1 MKPSIFALGLW
12 LAAAAFTA
20 LAAVPPPAGN
30 DRATTTELATQ
41 LKVGD
46 VVFIHV
52 RALPFDKISEATRS
66 WVNHVGIVVDVAHGE
81 PLIAESTI
89 PLARTTRLSRFVARS
104 AQGRIAVARLEAPLD
119 AAQAAAVVA
128 AAQRRLGTAYDTGF
142 NLHSGGQFCSR
153 FVFEVLGE
161 ATGAKV
167 GEVESFKT
175 LFEKNPEAGLG
186 FWRAWFG
193 GNIPWQRETVT
204 PASVYRSDK
213 LRPVFDGTVG

>member
-20 LAAVPPPAGN
+20 LASAAPSAGN
-30 DRATTTELATQ
+30 DRATTSELATQ

-52 RALPFDKISEATRS
+52 DALPFEKISEATRS
-66 WVNHVGIVVDVAHGE
+66 WVNHVGIVVAVGHGE
-81 PLIAESTI
+81 PRIAEATI
-89 PLARTTRLSRFVARS
+89 PLARTSRLSRFVARS
-104 AQGRIAVARLEAPLD
+104 DQGRVAVARPEPPLD
-119 AAQAAAVVA
+119 TAQAAAVVA
-128 AAQRRLGTAYDTGF
+128 AARRRLGTAYDTGF
-142 NLHSGGQFCSR
+142 NLHSHGQFCSR
-153 FVFEVLGE
+153 FVFEVLNE
-161 ATGAKV
+161 ATGAQV
-167 GEVESFKT
+167 GEVESFRT

-213 LRPVFDGTVG
+213 LRPVFDGHAG